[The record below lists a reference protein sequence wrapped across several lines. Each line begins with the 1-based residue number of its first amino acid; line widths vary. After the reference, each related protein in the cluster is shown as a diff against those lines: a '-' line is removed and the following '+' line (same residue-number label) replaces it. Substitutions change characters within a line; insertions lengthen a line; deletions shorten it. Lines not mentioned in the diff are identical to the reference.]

1 MLKDHFSGT
10 TPPDIRLTTARI
22 DRKSTRL
29 NSSHGYISYAVFCLK
44 KKRNPQK
51 LGRWAVLPLAARTRP
66 VNSASGPVSG
76 TSEAHVP
83 GGKSP
88 HMPPHRERTRTDGNE
103 AEMTQGSIAC

>member
-44 KKRNPQK
+44 KKKNPEIIFFPSDLHARLNK
-51 LGRWAVLPLAARTRP
+51 FSFCDYTTPSSHLSLLPCSPYTSRLPGYLYSTYTRYNQRT
-66 VNSASGPVSG
+66 N
-76 TSEAHVP
+76 
-83 GGKSP
+83 
-88 HMPPHRERTRTDGNE
+88 
-103 AEMTQGSIAC
+103 